1 MLIKWSRIMNAVMK
15 GSVLVTMLAAT
26 TLLLA
31 SAQASASGTAEWGGT
46 SSTYTDGCQFKDTTV
61 GTMTLLDGT
70 WTVTTPASVKLKTRK
85 VLSVTVES
93 DDILRDTSGNAVTDA
108 TVNYSG
114 STVSTWSNRTSLV
127 STVTASK
134 IEVDGL
140 KVKGASKFYI
150 NIGGTAT
157 VDDDELDSATA
168 YKINHT
174 VTCTQ

>member
-1 MLIKWSRIMNAVMK
+1 MNKRTLTLAVLMTTTAVM
-15 GSVLVTMLAAT
+15 
-26 TLLLA
+26 
-31 SAQASASGTAEWGGT
+31 AQANGTAVWGGT
-46 SSTYTDGCQFKDTTV
+46 AGNFTDGCEFKANTAGVMSLT
-61 GTMTLLDGT
+61 GNT

-168 YKINHT
+168 YTINHT
-174 VTCTQ
+174 VTCNQ

>member
-1 MLIKWSRIMNAVMK
+1 MKKLIVLTMLVFTAVM
-15 GSVLVTMLAAT
+15 
-26 TLLLA
+26 
-31 SAQASASGTAEWGGT
+31 AQANGTAVWGGT
-46 SSTYTDGCQFKDTTV
+46 AGNFTNGCEFQSNTAGVMSLT
-61 GTMTLLDGT
+61 GNT

-93 DDILRDTSGNAVTDA
+93 DDILRDTSGTAVAAA

-114 STVSTWSNRTSLV
+114 STISTWSNRTKLV

-168 YKINHT
+168 YTINHT
-174 VTCTQ
+174 VTCNQ